1 MLHGSAVPQLKIQIC
16 CIIYQNHNR
25 YQISYEIN
33 FQKVQSQEFT
43 LQVFYIEDK
52 IESTCTGIK
61 Y

>member
-1 MLHGSAVPQLKIQIC
+1 M
-16 CIIYQNHNR
+16 N
-25 YQISYEIN
+25 YEIN
-33 FQKVQSQEFT
+33 FLKIQSQEFT